1 MLLNIRDIGGT
12 GINSDLAPWD
22 LPPNALTDG
31 RNFRVNSGKLQA
43 SGGSQL
49 LLEGAGGKIGHVN
62 QTTDFDGTSQWI
74 LCHSNGVDT
83 LYDQQ
88 FTNIYTASDID
99 PTAWTSAQIGQVTF
113 LNLQYRGYHHRLE

>member
-62 QTTDFDGTSQWI
+62 QT
-74 LCHSNGVDT
+74 
-83 LYDQQ
+83 
-88 FTNIYTASDID
+88 
-99 PTAWTSAQIGQVTF
+99 
-113 LNLQYRGYHHRLE
+113 RRL